1 MGWKESICSVA
12 TSKASSGKC
21 STAWNRPR
29 PRSALTGFSF
39 PPIPANFTTIAAR
52 GSRHVDGRSSR
63 TRIRTRAIPST
74 ACWPGTGVAFTCPPY
89 NLSPA
94 KESDLNLPAHYMAP
108 VFYAQHGED
117 RALLEFFGGAPGF
130 YVDVGANDGLSNSNP
145 AVLDQMGLRG
155 LLVEAE
161 PNLAD
166 LCRQARPGSTV
177 VACAAADPTRRGS
190 ESAFQRVSPGHDK
203 TTGLSTLVDSS
214 ALQRKAMQIGARIS
228 TITV

>member
-1 MGWKESICSVA
+1 
-12 TSKASSGKC
+12 
-21 STAWNRPR
+21 
-29 PRSALTGFSF
+29 
-39 PPIPANFTTIAAR
+39 
-52 GSRHVDGRSSR
+52 
-63 TRIRTRAIPST
+63 
-74 ACWPGTGVAFTCPPY
+74 
-89 NLSPA
+89 
-94 KESDLNLPAHYMAP
+94 MAP

-130 YVDVGANDGLSNSNP
+130 YVDVGANDGLSNSNT
-145 AVLDQMGLRG
+145 AALDQMGWRG
-155 LLVEAE
+155 LLVEAD

-214 ALQRKAMQIGARIS
+214 ALQRKAMQISEAAKKRL
-228 TITV
+228 T